1 MIEYFPEPVE
11 RKPMGECVECEK
23 DLFEGDKV
31 VYINDEYI
39 CLDCSKKTALED
51 AEKSDLQDYIR
62 EIDKKDDFA
71 EWYYNDFF
79 VTL

>member
-23 DLFEGDKV
+23 YLFEGDTV
-31 VYINDEYI
+31 VHINVDFI
-39 CLDCSKKTALED
+39 CKECSVKTALED
-51 AEKSDLQDYIR
+51 ADKSEFQDYIR

>member
-1 MIEYFPEPVE
+1 MIEYFPEPIE
-11 RKPMGECVECEK
+11 REPVGECVECEK
-23 DLFEGDKV
+23 PLYVGDKI
-31 VYINDEYI
+31 VYINDEFI
-39 CLDCSKKTALED
+39 CLNCSKKTALED